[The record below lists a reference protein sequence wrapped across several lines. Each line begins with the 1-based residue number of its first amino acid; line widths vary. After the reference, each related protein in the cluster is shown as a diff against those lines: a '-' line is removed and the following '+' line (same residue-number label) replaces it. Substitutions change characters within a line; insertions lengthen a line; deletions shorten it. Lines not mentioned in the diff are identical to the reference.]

1 MGNESHCL
9 GAHEASW
16 IHTAKGFRTPAAGTC
31 SVLGRSAPQSGSLH
45 SSSRHLQ
52 NPEAGKA
59 EKEPLRKVSENV
71 NYFAPVSKTK
81 LFYSHPSP
89 SISQAPPGPLPQPQP
104 TWKTWRC
111 QRLDG
116 VISPQCQ
123 GKTALW
129 EHRSPLPTAQARG
142 CSAAMNKPWKHPAV
156 LAPRQWQQLK
166 LRRCLFVHLLCPQTN
181 MQKVEKPWKGREL
194 PTHFELL

>member
-9 GAHEASW
+9 GAQEASW

-31 SVLGRSAPQSGSLH
+31 SILGHSAPQSGSLH

-81 LFYSHPSP
+81 LFYSLPSP
-89 SISQAPPGPLPQPQP
+89 SIPQALPGPSPQPQAHLENMEMSEAGWGYQSTVP
-104 TWKTWRC
+104 GKNSSLGAQVTSAHSPGE
-111 QRLDG
+111 RLL
-116 VISPQCQ
+116 SCH
-123 GKTALW
+123 
-129 EHRSPLPTAQARG
+129 E
-142 CSAAMNKPWKHPAV
+142 
-156 LAPRQWQQLK
+156 
-166 LRRCLFVHLLCPQTN
+166 
-181 MQKVEKPWKGREL
+181 
-194 PTHFELL
+194 